1 MYCSDFA
8 MTLLREYIMTIYSK
22 KHLRF
27 RNAVTETMRNIA
39 QTAVYV
45 YDDEIKRQR
54 YIEDAVDVAFTTI
67 LTCFDDEMYSTL
79 TDTMCRRYAKSDIH
93 DVTEECI
100 IERTTAK
107 ENNTKFDISQY
118 IIDNLDADSVL
129 EDIEEMCE
137 DE

>member
-1 MYCSDFA
+1 
-8 MTLLREYIMTIYSK
+8 MTIYSK

-67 LTCFDDEMYSTL
+67 LTCFDDEMYSAL

-93 DVTEECI
+93 NVTEECI

-137 DE
+137 E